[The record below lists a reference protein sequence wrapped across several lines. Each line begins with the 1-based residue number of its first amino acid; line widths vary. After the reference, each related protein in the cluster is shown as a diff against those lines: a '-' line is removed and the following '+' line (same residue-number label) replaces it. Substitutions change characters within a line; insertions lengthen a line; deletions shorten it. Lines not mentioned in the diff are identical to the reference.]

1 MHKKIKA
8 VYQNIFLLSLI
19 ILFTVSSC
27 KSSFEKIR
35 TSNDPEKI
43 LMEANNYYD
52 DEKYMNAQIL
62 YEIILPYYKG
72 KKEADDIYYK
82 FAYTYYHLKD
92 YLVASHYFKSFASSF
107 TNSPKR
113 EETLYMTAYSEYMM
127 SPNRKL
133 EQSQS
138 EKAIE
143 DFQIFVNTYPSS
155 DKVEKCN
162 QLIDELRQKME
173 DKEYDQ
179 GQLYYNLGRYVSS
192 VVAFENML
200 KEFPETKKEED
211 VRFMILK
218 SSYNYAKNSVLE
230 KRIERY
236 EETINKYNSFIKRYP
251 QSKDKS
257 KAEKIY
263 QNSLNE
269 INKIKNGYKV

>member
-1 MHKKIKA
+1 MHKKIKIS
-8 VYQNIFLLSLI
+8 YQQIFLLFVFL
-19 ILFTVSSC
+19 LFAASSC

-43 LMEANNYYD
+43 LVEANKFYD

-82 FAYTYYHLKD
+82 FAYTYYYLKD

-107 TNSPKR
+107 SNSPKK
-113 EETLYMTAYSEYMM
+113 EEALYMTAYSEYMM

-173 DKEYDQ
+173 EKGYDQ
-179 GQLYYNLGRYVSS
+179 GHLYYNLGRYVSA

-236 EETINKYNSFIKRYP
+236 EETISKYNSFIKRYP

>member
-1 MHKKIKA
+1 MHKKIKIS
-8 VYQNIFLLSLI
+8 YQQIFLLFVFL
-19 ILFTVSSC
+19 LFAASSC

-43 LMEANNYYD
+43 LVEANKFYD

-82 FAYTYYHLKD
+82 FAYTYYYLKD

-107 TNSPKR
+107 SNSPKK
-113 EETLYMTAYSEYMM
+113 EEALYMTAFSEYMM

-143 DFQIFVNTYPSS
+143 DFQIFVNTYPAS

-173 DKEYDQ
+173 EKGYDQ
-179 GQLYYNLGRYVSS
+179 GQLYYNLGRYVSA

-236 EETINKYNSFIKRYP
+236 EETISKYNSFIKRYP

>member
-1 MHKKIKA
+1 MHKKIKIS
-8 VYQNIFLLSLI
+8 YHQIFLLFVFLLI
-19 ILFTVSSC
+19 AVSSC

-43 LMEANNYYD
+43 LIEANKYYD

-82 FAYTYYHLKD
+82 FAYTYYNLKD

-107 TNSPKR
+107 ANSPKK
-113 EETLYMTAYSEYMM
+113 EEALYMTAYSEYMM

-155 DKVEKCN
+155 DRLEKCN

-173 DKEYDQ
+173 EKEYDQ
-179 GQLYYNLGRYVSS
+179 GQLYYNLGRYVSA

-236 EETINKYNSFIKRYP
+236 EDTISKYNSFIKRYP
-251 QSKDKS
+251 QSKDKN

>member
-1 MHKKIKA
+1 MHKKIKIS
-8 VYQNIFLLSLI
+8 YHQIFLLFVFLLI
-19 ILFTVSSC
+19 AVSSC

-43 LMEANNYYD
+43 LIEANKYYD

-82 FAYTYYHLKD
+82 FAYTYYNLKD

-107 TNSPKR
+107 ANSPKK
-113 EETLYMTAYSEYMM
+113 EEALYMTAYSEYMM

-155 DKVEKCN
+155 DRVEKCN

-173 DKEYDQ
+173 EKEYDQ
-179 GQLYYNLGRYVSS
+179 GQLYYNLGRYVSA

-236 EETINKYNSFIKRYP
+236 EDTISKYNSFIKRYP
-251 QSKDKS
+251 QSKDKN

>member
-1 MHKKIKA
+1 MHKKIKIS
-8 VYQNIFLLSLI
+8 YQQIFILSVFLL
-19 ILFTVSSC
+19 FAASSC

-43 LMEANNYYD
+43 LIEANKYYD

-82 FAYTYYHLKD
+82 FAYSYYYLKD

-107 TNSPKR
+107 TNSPKK
-113 EETLYMTAYSEYMM
+113 EEALYMTAYSEYLM

-143 DFQIFVNTYPSS
+143 DFQIFVNTFPSS

-173 DKEYDQ
+173 QKEYDQ
-179 GQLYYNLGRYVSS
+179 GQLYYDIGRYVSA

-200 KEFPETKKEED
+200 KEFPETKKEEN

-230 KRIERY
+230 KRVERY

-251 QSKDKS
+251 KSKDKN

-263 QNSLNE
+263 HNSLNE

>member
-1 MHKKIKA
+1 MHKKIKIS
-8 VYQNIFLLSLI
+8 YHQIFLLFVFLLI
-19 ILFTVSSC
+19 AVSSC

-43 LMEANNYYD
+43 LIEANKFYD

-82 FAYTYYHLKD
+82 FAYTYYNLKD

-107 TNSPKR
+107 ANSPKK
-113 EETLYMTAYSEYMM
+113 EEALYMTAYSEYMM

-155 DKVEKCN
+155 DRVEKCN

-173 DKEYDQ
+173 EKEYDQ
-179 GQLYYNLGRYVSS
+179 GQLYYNLGRYVSA

-236 EETINKYNSFIKRYP
+236 EDTISKYNSFIKRYP
-251 QSKDKS
+251 QSKDKN